1 MKVFLIRHTSVGV
14 PKGTCYGQADVPVA
28 DTFEQ
33 EASATKSRLS
43 GMTFDHVYTSPLSRA
58 ALLADFCGFPEAER
72 DSRLKEMNMGKW
84 EMQRWE
90 DISDPHLQAWYA
102 DYLHLPT
109 TGGESFQQL
118 RQRVFS
124 FLDELKQ
131 KPYKRVAV
139 FAHGGV
145 LVCAGLYGRLFEEEN
160 CFSHQVEYGGVEEIE
175 I

>member
-58 ALLADFCGFPEAER
+58 ALLADFCGFPDAER

-84 EMQRWE
+84 EMQLWE

>member
-1 MKVFLIRHTSVGV
+1 M

-58 ALLADFCGFPEAER
+58 ALLADFCGFPDAER

>member
-28 DTFEQ
+28 GTFEQ

-58 ALLADFCGFPEAER
+58 ALLADFCGFPDAER

>member
-1 MKVFLIRHTSVGV
+1 MRVTLIRHTSVAV
-14 PKGTCYGQADVPVA
+14 PKGTCYGWSDVAVA
-28 DTFEQ
+28 DTFEE
-33 EASATKSRLS
+33 EAEATRQRLADCH
-43 GMTFDHVYTSPLSRA
+43 FDHVYTSPLLRA
-58 ALLADFCGFPEAER
+58 QRLAAWCGHADATP
-72 DSRLKEMNMGKW
+72 DDRLKEMNMGKW

>member
-1 MKVFLIRHTSVGV
+1 MPT
-14 PKGTCYGQADVPVA
+14 GTCYGQADVPVA

-160 CFSHQVEYGGVEEIE
+160 CFSHQVECGGVEEIE

>member
-1 MKVFLIRHTSVGV
+1 MKVTLIRHTSVAV
-14 PKGTCYGQADVPVA
+14 PKGTCYGWSDVDVA
-28 DTFEQ
+28 DTFEE
-33 EASATKSRLS
+33 EAIGTLRLIE
-43 GMTFDHVYTSPLSRA
+43 GCHFDHAFTSPLLRA
-58 ALLADFCGFPEAER
+58 RKLAARCGYPDATP
-72 DSRLKEMNMGKW
+72 DDRLKEMNMGKW

>member
-58 ALLADFCGFPEAER
+58 ALLADFCGFPDAER

>member
-58 ALLADFCGFPEAER
+58 ALLADFCGFPDAER
-72 DSRLKEMNMGKW
+72 DSRLKEMNIGKW

>member
-1 MKVFLIRHTSVGV
+1 MKVILIRHTSVGV

-58 ALLADFCGFPEAER
+58 ALLADFCGFPDAER

>member
-14 PKGTCYGQADVPVA
+14 PTGTCYGQADVPVA

-160 CFSHQVEYGGVEEIE
+160 CFSHQVECGGVEEIE

>member
-58 ALLADFCGFPEAER
+58 ALLADFCGFPDAER

-90 DISDPHLQAWYA
+90 DICDPHLQAWYA

>member
-58 ALLADFCGFPEAER
+58 ALLADFCGFPDAER

-90 DISDPHLQAWYA
+90 DIWA
-102 DYLHLPT
+102 
-109 TGGESFQQL
+109 
-118 RQRVFS
+118 
-124 FLDELKQ
+124 
-131 KPYKRVAV
+131 
-139 FAHGGV
+139 
-145 LVCAGLYGRLFEEEN
+145 
-160 CFSHQVEYGGVEEIE
+160 
-175 I
+175 

>member
-1 MKVFLIRHTSVGV
+1 MPT
-14 PKGTCYGQADVPVA
+14 GTCYGQADVPVA

-58 ALLADFCGFPEAER
+58 ALLADFCGFPDAER